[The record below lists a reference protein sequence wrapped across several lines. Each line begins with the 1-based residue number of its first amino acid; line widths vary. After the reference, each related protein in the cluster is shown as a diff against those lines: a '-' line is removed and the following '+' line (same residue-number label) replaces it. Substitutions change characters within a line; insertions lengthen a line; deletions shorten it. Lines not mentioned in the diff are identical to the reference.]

1 MKYVCVLLKLNAK
14 ICALVLL
21 DLSFSFQFFE
31 LGLDKYSRREV
42 EFLCCKVISK
52 VLEIKVSL
60 FRFQN
65 LSLELIL
72 SN

>member
-1 MKYVCVLLKLNAK
+1 MKYVCILLKLNAK

-31 LGLDKYSRREV
+31 LGLGKYSQREV
-42 EFLCCKVISK
+42 EFLCYKVVSK